1 VGVVVQ
7 VATQQEAV
15 VLVLGE
21 LVGVVDLIQRELL
34 ILVVEV
40 EEEIVVLVEMAR
52 LAALAL

>member
-1 VGVVVQ
+1 VVQ
-7 VATQQEAV
+7 AATRQVAV

-40 EEEIVVLVEMAR
+40 EEEIVVLVEMAQ

>member
-1 VGVVVQ
+1 MVQ
-7 VATQQEAV
+7 AATRQVAV

-40 EEEIVVLVEMAR
+40 EEEIVVLVEMAQ